1 MTKDKKQSIMD
12 AVSIFIQRGGERHME
27 NEAKKTEKPRVPV
40 QVTETNIFKALAKI
54 QQDLKAPKGQ
64 LNKFANFSY
73 RSCEDILEAVKPLLQ
88 GLVILMRDEV
98 VQVGERY
105 YLKAT
110 ATLTNGKESI
120 DVPAFARESMD
131 KKGMDDAQIT
141 GATSSYARKYAL
153 NGLLAIDDAK
163 DSDTKKEEKV
173 SAEKLIKPE
182 ELKAI
187 AGVLQSI
194 TNAKDAGELLK
205 IGAEVKKGDEAK
217 RYTASQLK
225 VLREAYDGK
234 KRKFFPNAK

>member
-1 MTKDKKQSIMD
+1 
-12 AVSIFIQRGGERHME
+12 ME
-27 NEAKKTEKPRVPV
+27 NETKKTEKPRVPV

-64 LNKFANFSY
+64 FNKFANFSY
-73 RSCEDILEAVKPLLQ
+73 RSCEDILEAVKPLLG
-88 GLVILMRDEV
+88 GLVLLMRDEV

-110 ATLTNGKESI
+110 AILTNGKDSI
-120 DVPAFARESMD
+120 EVPAFARESMD

-153 NGLLAIDDAK
+153 NGLFAIDDAK
-163 DSDTKKEEKV
+163 DSDTKRGEKV

-187 AGVLQSI
+187 SDVLQSI

-205 IGAEVKKGDEAK
+205 VGAAIKKDDDEK
-217 RYTASQLK
+217 KYTANQVK
-225 VLREAYDGK
+225 VLREAYEGK
-234 KRKFFPNAK
+234 KRKFFPNAKA